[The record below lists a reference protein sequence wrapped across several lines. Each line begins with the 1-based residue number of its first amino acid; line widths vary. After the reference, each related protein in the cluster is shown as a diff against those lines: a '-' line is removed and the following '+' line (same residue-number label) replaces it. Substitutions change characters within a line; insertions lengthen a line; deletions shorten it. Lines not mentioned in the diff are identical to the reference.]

1 MSIIKEKTKKSKNI
15 KRIDIAT
22 YKQLVWWKFKRH
34 FMALLGLGVIAI
46 FLIISIFAEFLAP
59 YTPHLRDPIYIGGP
73 PMRIHFFD
81 KNGKFYI
88 RPFVYSYKTKRDPV
102 TLRLIPSIDENKRLP
117 VRFFV
122 NGAKYKL
129 WAIFPLNIHLFD
141 VQKGSVHL
149 FGTDELG
156 RDVFSRCLYATRSS
170 LSVGLIGVIFTFV
183 LGLIMGGIAG
193 FIGGTIDNII
203 MRLIE
208 FIRSLPE
215 IPLWLGLSA
224 SLPRD
229 WSALKVYFAIT
240 IILSLISWTN
250 LARRVRSKLLA
261 LREEDFIISAK
272 LAGCSRGRII
282 SRHLLPSF
290 SSYIIVDITI
300 SFPWMI
306 LGETSLSFLGLGLRE
321 PVVSYGVLLY
331 SAQNILALAHMPWL
345 LIPGIFVV
353 IAVIA
358 FNFIGDGL
366 RDAADPYSKM

>member
-1 MSIIKEKTKKSKNI
+1 MSFNI
-15 KRIDIAT
+15 KFGNKSEKPMRIDIAT
-22 YKQLVWWKFKRH
+22 YRQLVWWRFKRH
-34 FMALLGLGVIAI
+34 FMALLGLCVIAI
-46 FLIISIFAEFLAP
+46 FLFIGLFCEFLAP
-59 YTPHLRDPIYIGGP
+59 YTTISRDRAYISGP
-73 PMRIHFFD
+73 PTGIHFFD

-88 RPFVYSYKTKRDPV
+88 RPFVYAYKTKRHPV
-102 TLRLIPSIDENKRLP
+102 TLRLIPSIDYTRLKP

-122 NGAKYKL
+122 KDEKYKF
-129 WAIFPLNIHLFD
+129 WNIFSLKTHLFG
-141 VQKGSVHL
+141 VEKGYVHL

-156 RDVFSRCLYATRSS
+156 RDVFSRCLYATRTS

-321 PVVSYGVLLY
+321 PAVSYGVLLY

-345 LIPGIFVV
+345 LMPGIFVV

>member
-1 MSIIKEKTKKSKNI
+1 
-15 KRIDIAT
+15 
-22 YKQLVWWKFKRH
+22 
-34 FMALLGLGVIAI
+34 
-46 FLIISIFAEFLAP
+46 
-59 YTPHLRDPIYIGGP
+59 
-73 PMRIHFFD
+73 MRIHFFD

-88 RPFVYSYKTKRDPV
+88 RPFVYSYKTKRDPT

-141 VQKGSVHL
+141 VQKGAVHL

-321 PVVSYGVLLY
+321 PAVSYGVLLY

-366 RDAADPYSKM
+366 RDAADPYSRM